1 VSYKLLQQEW
11 PEKKKCEKTQG
22 KMALLKPVGS
32 VGYTAYSVIAI
43 ALIMCK
49 EEKTQ

>member
-1 VSYKLLQQEW
+1 MAR
-11 PEKKKCEKTQG
+11 KKKFEKTQG

-32 VGYTAYSVIAI
+32 VGYITYSVIAVE
-43 ALIMCK
+43 LIMCK